1 MRNPSIWSHISL
13 TSERALWPAVLYII
27 YLRSRTRYMTFK
39 SNLVSDI
46 FLSDK
51 LGLRVFSLLKVF
63 QIVFIC
69 VYESAAEI
77 LQNSERIPCR
87 LVLDVS
93 SICCW
98 RKGERMTLKL
108 SLRQTHWQ
116 ISATKPNFKEAVF
129 GLILNLISR
138 ITFYPL
144 WFQIKVPRVQTC
156 TILLDVMNALPLSMI
171 GSEQCDVFFGNTNLS
186 THDPSRSRTCATVV
200 QDSQRHLGVVML

>member
-1 MRNPSIWSHISL
+1 MPHLITYIADIRASVVTGSIVHHL
-13 TSERALWPAVLYII
+13 SEKSDKIHD
-27 YLRSRTRYMTFK
+27 FK

-63 QIVFIC
+63 QIVFIS

-77 LQNSERIPCR
+77 LQNSIRTPCR

-98 RKGERMTLKL
+98 QKGERMTLKL
-108 SLRQTHWQ
+108 SLQQTHWQ
-116 ISATKPNFKEAVF
+116 ISATKPNFKEAVL

-138 ITFYPL
+138 IIFYP
-144 WFQIKVPRVQTC
+144 
-156 TILLDVMNALPLSMI
+156 
-171 GSEQCDVFFGNTNLS
+171 
-186 THDPSRSRTCATVV
+186 
-200 QDSQRHLGVVML
+200 